1 MNTNKSVTELK
12 QVINVTIPWI
22 LIGNKGQDAYIK
34 TDGVKL
40 LMCIRTQHY
49 AQVKFS
55 NSRFIK
61 FAGEVKVE
69 STSSPPALFAALFL

>member
-40 LMCIRTQHY
+40 LMWH
-49 AQVKFS
+49 
-55 NSRFIK
+55 
-61 FAGEVKVE
+61 
-69 STSSPPALFAALFL
+69 